1 MSLLNRKKEFWKK
14 FENSI
19 IEIIELAIDLFKEKE
34 SLPRKEDDLNRTFF
48 SCLIEANYLLQKEN
62 RGQPSAPMYEANNQP
77 KFEEGKRTIREF
89 KRPDFQWSIM
99 DILEPDPLKSSKQ
112 FVLECKRLGLPNG
125 NWVFNEN
132 YVNHGIKR
140 FVSKEHGYAYGV
152 ESSAMLGYVQ
162 DMDIY
167 KILSEVNVNIE
178 SINQKSLSETQKKD
192 ITLHLSHILKLE
204 YSEDA
209 VRLIHLWIDLR
220 KFY

>member
-19 IEIIELAIDLFKEKE
+19 LEIIELAIDLFQEKKPF
-34 SLPRKEDDLNRTFF
+34 PRKEDDLNRAFF
-48 SCLIEANYLLQKEN
+48 SCLIEANYILQKEK
-62 RGQPSAPMYEANNQP
+62 RGQPCAPMYEANNQP

-99 DILEPDPLKSSKQ
+99 DTLEPDPLKSSKQ

-125 NWVFNEN
+125 SWVFNEN

-167 KILSEVNVNIE
+167 KILSEVNINIE
-178 SINQKSLSETQKKD
+178 SIKQQRLSETQKKE

-204 YSEDA
+204 YKEDA